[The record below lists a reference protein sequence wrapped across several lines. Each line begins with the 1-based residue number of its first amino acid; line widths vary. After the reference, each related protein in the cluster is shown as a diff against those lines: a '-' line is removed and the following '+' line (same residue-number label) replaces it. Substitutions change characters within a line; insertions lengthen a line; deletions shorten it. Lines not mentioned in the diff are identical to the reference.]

1 MKIYSLYNRF
11 YLLPAL
17 YLSHDT
23 YYEGGLIYLEL
34 NLAWLKWELAIT
46 LKK

>member
-1 MKIYSLYNRF
+1 MKFYTLYNRF
-11 YLLPAL
+11 YLLPT
-17 YLSHDT
+17 LSLAYDT

-34 NLAWLKWELAIT
+34 SLAWGKWELAIT